1 MAPQSVEQRA
11 LARVGVVTVAAT
23 IAVLVFA
30 VWAGV
35 VLGLGWLIFT
45 TIWGLLT

>member
-1 MAPQSVEQRA
+1 MAAQSIEHRA
-11 LARVGVVTVAAT
+11 VVRLGVAVAAVT
-23 IAVLVFA
+23 IAVLLFA

-35 VLGLGWLIFT
+35 VFGVGWLIFT